1 MLKCNNFRGRYFNPK
16 PVCRKFDNLLS
27 VENEAKFREKYFREN
42 FALREKGVEAVTS
55 NRAEKT
61 CGILCSESSTLI
73 ISLPFL

>member
-1 MLKCNNFRGRYFNPK
+1 MLVLKCNNFRGRYFNPK

-55 NRAEKT
+55 NRAEKNMWN
-61 CGILCSESSTLI
+61 
-73 ISLPFL
+73 SLL